1 MEASAIVAGT
11 AKQEAAKTL
20 IGWTLTRKA
29 IEMYNVGYAVLAMPN
44 IAKPVKYLPENIEQK
59 MIKNDF
65 EWAASVAFRP
75 SSSGPWPILMAL
87 SQSFLP

>member
-59 MIKNDF
+59 MIKNDLN
-65 EWAASVAFRP
+65 RNKTNNRILLNLNNLKQKKYH
-75 SSSGPWPILMAL
+75 GPVK
-87 SQSFLP
+87 